1 MVDDLIQRA
10 RSRDEAALRQLY
22 ERHRQPVFRLAYGIL
37 RDQDEAEDV
46 MQDVMVHALTHLERY
61 DSERGAFSTWLHT
74 ITVNRC
80 RDKLRRRRL
89 HERLFGWLRHGDV
102 EEPTTPAPD
111 VEHVDTDRRVA
122 QALGAL
128 THLQREALVL
138 REVEEL
144 SLAELGEVL
153 GVPLR
158 TAQARVNSAAAA
170 LRRAWEA
177 TEPRGGS
184 AAPEAANEGKGE
196 HAP

>member
-37 RDQDEAEDV
+37 RDHDEAEDV
-46 MQDVMVHALTHLERY
+46 MQDVMVQALSHLERY
-61 DSERGAFSTWLHT
+61 DPQRGAFSTWLHT

-80 RDKLRRRRL
+80 RDRLRRRRL
-89 HERLFGWLRHGDV
+89 QDRLFGWLQRGDV
-102 EEPTTPAPD
+102 EEPATPAPD
-111 VEHVDTDRRVA
+111 IEHVDTDRRIA
-122 QALGAL
+122 RALGDL
-128 THLQREALVL
+128 TDLQREALLL

-144 SLAELGEVL
+144 SFAELGEVL

-170 LRRAWEA
+170 LRRAWA
-177 TEPRGGS
+177 TTEPRGGS
-184 AAPEAANEGKGE
+184 AARAANEGKGGD
-196 HAP
+196 AP